1 MSAQEDLDS
10 KENGTSALALQR
22 TMSGKHE
29 QTQAPNQ
36 NLEQNFNILSLI
48 STATSLI
55 ATWEALGSTMA
66 SGLISGGPVS
76 LVFGYI
82 LAVLGTLAT
91 ALSLSE
97 LASMY
102 PSAGGQ
108 YYFVV
113 QLAPRKFRAAW
124 GYAAGWISVFAWQ
137 TFTASAPFL
146 GATMLQGIIVLNYPD
161 YSYQRWHGTMLYWAF
176 LGLATLVNVFAI
188 RSMQWILHATFALHV
203 VLWLVLVVVICV
215 VSPTKH
221 SAEFIFATYINESG
235 WSSDGVAFSIGL
247 LSSTYVL
254 AGYDSATHLT
264 EEMKDPERNVP
275 RAMLASIIINGA
287 IGFGWLLT
295 ILFCMGDITEA
306 METATG
312 YPIIEI
318 FYQISGNKAAASA
331 MTCALIVMAALATV
345 PLILTA
351 SRMLWSFA
359 QDAGLPCS
367 KTLSK
372 VNEKHHVPLPAIA
385 VTSIFLILIGL
396 LNIGSTTA
404 FNAIVSLGT
413 VALYISYLM
422 PIVLVFYR
430 RVARPESLPYG
441 PFRLGKIGVG
451 INLVSIIYT
460 VYVSIFLL
468 FPPYQPVTAQN
479 MNYAPVVL
487 GCVLIM
493 SAVWWYIGGKRD
505 FVGPV
510 SDTIEGRPAP
520 GGATRDV

>member
-1 MSAQEDLDS
+1 MDPPHQFES
-10 KENGTSALALQR
+10 KERKASVPTLEHTVSEKEGQER
-22 TMSGKHE
+22 T
-29 QTQAPNQ
+29 PNQ
-36 NLEQNFNILSLI
+36 ALEQNFNVFSLI

-55 ATWEALGSTMA
+55 ATWEALGATMA
-66 SGLISGGPVS
+66 SGLIAGGPVS
-76 LVFGYI
+76 LVYGYI
-82 LAVLGTLAT
+82 LAIVGTLAT
-91 ALSLSE
+91 AMSLSE

-113 QLAPRKFRAAW
+113 QLAPKRFRAPW

-146 GATMLQGIIVLNYPD
+146 GATMIQGLIVLNYPD
-161 YSYQRWHGTMLYWAF
+161 YVYQRWHGTMMYWAF
-176 LGLATLVNVFAI
+176 LAIAALVNIFAMRI
-188 RSMQWILHATFALHV
+188 LPWILHATFLLHV
-203 VLWLVLVVVICV
+203 TLWVVLLIVICV

-221 SAEFIFATYINESG
+221 NAEFVFTTYINESG

-264 EEMKDPERNVP
+264 EEMRDPERNVP
-275 RAMLASIIINGA
+275 RAMLASIVINGLM
-287 IGFGWLLT
+287 GFGWLLA
-295 ILFCMGDITEA
+295 ILFCMGDMTAA

-312 YPIIEI
+312 YPIIQI
-318 FYQISGNKAAASA
+318 FYQITNNRATASA
-331 MTCALIVMAALATV
+331 MTCALIGIAALATI
-345 PLILTA
+345 PLVLTA
-351 SRMLWSFA
+351 SRMVWSLA
-359 QDAGLPCS
+359 QDAGLPFA
-367 KTLSK
+367 KTLSRVDGK
-372 VNEKHHVPLPAIA
+372 RHVPLLAVA
-385 VTSIFLILIGL
+385 VTSVFLILIGL

-422 PIVLVFYR
+422 PIALLFYR
-430 RVARPESLPYG
+430 RIARPEALSYG
-441 PFRLGKIGVG
+441 PFRLGRCG
-451 INLVSIIYT
+451 IPVNIVSIMYT

-487 GCVLIM
+487 GGVLVL
-493 SAVWWYIGGKRD
+493 SAVYWFIGGKKQ
-505 FVGPV
+505 FVGPML
-510 SDTIEGRPAP
+510 DTIEGRP
-520 GGATRDV
+520 TWDYS

>member
-1 MSAQEDLDS
+1 
-10 KENGTSALALQR
+10 
-22 TMSGKHE
+22 
-29 QTQAPNQ
+29 
-36 NLEQNFNILSLI
+36 
-48 STATSLI
+48 
-55 ATWEALGSTMA
+55 
-66 SGLISGGPVS
+66 
-76 LVFGYI
+76 
-82 LAVLGTLAT
+82 
-91 ALSLSE
+91 
-97 LASMY
+97 
-102 PSAGGQ
+102 
-108 YYFVV
+108 
-113 QLAPRKFRAAW
+113 
-124 GYAAGWISVFAWQ
+124 
-137 TFTASAPFL
+137 
-146 GATMLQGIIVLNYPD
+146 MLQGIIVLNYPD

-188 RSMQWILHATFALHV
+188 KSLPWVLHATFLLHV

-215 VSPTKH
+215 ISPTKH
-221 SAEFIFATYINESG
+221 TAEFVFTTYVNESG

-264 EEMKDPERNVP
+264 EEIKDPERNVP

-287 IGFGWLLT
+287 IGFGWLLV

-306 METATG
+306 METTTG

-318 FYQISGNKAAASA
+318 FFQISRSNAAASA

-345 PLILTA
+345 PLVLTA

-359 QDAGLPCS
+359 QDAGLPYS
-367 KTLSK
+367 KTLSR
-372 VNEKHHVPLPAIA
+372 VSERHHVPLSAIA
-385 VTSIFLILIGL
+385 VTSVFLILIGL

-422 PIVLVFYR
+422 PIVLIFYR
-430 RVARPESLPYG
+430 RIARPSSLLYG
-441 PFRLGKIGVG
+441 PFRLGKLGIA
-451 INLVSIIYT
+451 INLVSIVYT

-487 GCVLIM
+487 GGVLIL
-493 SAVWWYIGGKRD
+493 SAVWWFIKGKNE

-510 SDTIEGRPAP
+510 MDTIEGRPALS
-520 GGATRDV
+520 GAQRDV

>member
-1 MSAQEDLDS
+1 
-10 KENGTSALALQR
+10 
-22 TMSGKHE
+22 MSGKHD
-29 QTQAPNQ
+29 QTQGSDQ
-36 NLEQNFNILSLI
+36 KLEQNFNVFSLI

-66 SGLISGGPVS
+66 TGLISGGPVS
-76 LVFGYI
+76 LVYGYL
-82 LAVLGTLAT
+82 LAIIGTLAT

-113 QLAPRKFRAAW
+113 QLAPKKFRAAW
-124 GYAAGWISVFAWQ
+124 GYASGWICIFAWQ
-137 TFTASAPFL
+137 TFTAAAPFL
-146 GATMLQGIIVLNYPD
+146 GATMIQGLVVLNYPS
-161 YSYQRWHGTMLYWAF
+161 YSYERWHGTLIYCAF
-176 LGLATLVNVFAI
+176 LGLAALVNVFAI
-188 RSMQWILHATFALHV
+188 RIMPLILHATFALHV
-203 VLWLVLVVVICV
+203 GFWIVLIIVICV
-215 VSPTKH
+215 ISPSKNP
-221 SAEFIFATYINESG
+221 AEFVFTTFINESG

-264 EEMKDPERNVP
+264 EEIKDPERNVP

-287 IGFGWLLT
+287 LGFGFLLVV
-295 ILFCMGDITEA
+295 LFCMGDITEA
-306 METATG
+306 METTTG

-318 FYQISGNKAAASA
+318 FYQISRSKAAASA
-331 MTCALIVMAALATV
+331 MTCALIVIAALATV
-345 PLILTA
+345 PLLLTA

-367 KTLSK
+367 KTLSR
-372 VNEKHHVPLPAIA
+372 VDSKHHVPLPAIA
-385 VTSIFLILIGL
+385 VTSVFLILIGL

-413 VALYISYLM
+413 VGLYISYLM
-422 PIVLVFYR
+422 PILLIFYR
-430 RVARPESLPYG
+430 RIVRPTSLPYG
-441 PFRLGKIGVG
+441 PFRLGKLGVG
-451 INLVSIIYT
+451 VNLVSIVYT

-487 GCVLIM
+487 GGVLVL
-493 SAVWWYIGGKRD
+493 SAVWWFVRGKRQ

-510 SDTIEGRPAP
+510 FDTIEGRPALDD
-520 GGATRDV
+520 ARV